1 MSTISRRETSGV
13 TLIHVTSLHKIS
25 NTEAEELL
33 SSFLDNIEQQ
43 KSIADAST
51 SASSLYATESGASS
65 SIASLSNA
73 VSQQLSRI
81 RRDLLGLPPLLRKR
95 KADAMEQ
102 DTSVAD
108 VEMVDADGATAQP
121 DAADST
127 VLQSIDKKERKRLK
141 KERRKEEKREK
152 EAAKTK

>member
-1 MSTISRRETSGV
+1 MSTITRREASGV

-25 NTEAEELL
+25 NTEAQELL

-43 KSIADAST
+43 KGIAEAST
-51 SASSLYATESGASS
+51 SASLYATESGASS

-81 RRDLLGLPPLLRKR
+81 GRDLLGLPPLLRKR
-95 KADAMEQ
+95 KADALER

-108 VEMVDADGATAQP
+108 VEMTDADGATAQP
-121 DAADST
+121 IAADST
-127 VLQSIDKKERKRLK
+127 ASDPIDKKERKRLK
-141 KERRKEEKREK
+141 KERRKEEKRQK
-152 EAAKTK
+152 EAAKAK

>member
-1 MSTISRRETSGV
+1 MSTISRREASGV

-43 KSIADAST
+43 KSIAEAST

-65 SIASLSNA
+65 GIASLSNA

-121 DAADST
+121 EAADST

>member
-43 KSIADAST
+43 KNVPDAST
-51 SASSLYATESGASS
+51 SASSGYSRANGATGSV
-65 SIASLSNA
+65 ASLSNA
-73 VSQQLSRI
+73 VVQQLQRI

-95 KADAMEQ
+95 KADALEGERY
-102 DTSVAD
+102 VAD
-108 VEMVDADGATAQP
+108 VEMSDADVAPAQSN
-121 DAADST
+121 AGDSAMSES
-127 VLQSIDKKERKRLK
+127 VDKKERKRLK
-141 KERRKEEKREK
+141 KERRKEEKRQK
-152 EAAKTK
+152 EAANSR